1 MLTVPIPLLVIAA
14 TALAPLGVGQQA
26 RLAAWLSWAVAYR
39 ECYKPAP
46 LSLRIDKKL
55 TAHCIE
61 NILRGKRSVPPEE
74 RAAIDALIAATPYLI
89 GLLDTPRRRNEP
101 RRSRRKRPGG
111 SPSSPL
117 SRLRHDGATR
127 DDGAARRARAH
138 LPSAAA
144 PATGWYRAA

>member
-46 LSLRIDKKL
+46 LSLRIDEKL

-74 RAAIDALIAATPYLI
+74 RAAIDALIATTPYLI
-89 GLLDTPRRRNEP
+89 GLLNTPA
-101 RRSRRKRPGG
+101 
-111 SPSSPL
+111 
-117 SRLRHDGATR
+117 GATSR
-127 DDGAARRARAH
+127 GEAAGSD
-138 LPSAAA
+138 PAA
-144 PATGWYRAA
+144 PPAHP

>member
-1 MLTVPIPLLVIAA
+1 MPTLPIPLLVAAA

-46 LSLRIDKKL
+46 LSLRIDEKL

-61 NILRGKRSVPPEE
+61 NILRGQRSLPSEE

-89 GLLDTPRRRNEP
+89 GLLNTPA
-101 RRSRRKRPGG
+101 
-111 SPSSPL
+111 
-117 SRLRHDGATR
+117 GATR
-127 DDGAARRARAH
+127 GGGAAGSD
-138 LPSAAA
+138 PAA
-144 PATGWYRAA
+144 PPTQP